1 MARGQGHCD
10 QLDTFVALTSR
21 IHILILTKNCA
32 DLWIFCAAK
41 LNMCEEPMFQ
51 EFRAFFAAT
60 SICAYISFQDVF
72 TPHELRSTPH
82 LLSFSTCYSS
92 YQIKRTSLEICATLR
107 LQLSVFLF
115 LFFGISLFA
124 LKAQLRNTREET
136 CDKRPGPDLKAV
148 AGLWFAPE
156 PAESPGRPSC
166 ISHFFAL

>member
-10 QLDTFVALTSR
+10 QLDTFLALTSR

-60 SICAYISFQDVF
+60 SICAYITFQDVF

-107 LQLSVFLF
+107 LQLSVFWHF
-115 LFFGISLFA
+115 SL
-124 LKAQLRNTREET
+124 
-136 CDKRPGPDLKAV
+136 CI
-148 AGLWFAPE
+148 
-156 PAESPGRPSC
+156 ESPAAKHQRGDM
-166 ISHFFAL
+166 